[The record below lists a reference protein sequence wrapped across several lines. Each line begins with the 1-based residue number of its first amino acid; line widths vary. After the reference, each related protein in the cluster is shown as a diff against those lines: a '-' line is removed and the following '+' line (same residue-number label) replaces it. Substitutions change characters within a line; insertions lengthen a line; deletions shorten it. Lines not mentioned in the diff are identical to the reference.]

1 MSDFKS
7 EYKRAMNEIEPDP
20 ELLKRLSES
29 QGMLPAVQKKKS
41 CIRLNK
47 YSMIKVA
54 AACLVLITAITA
66 GGIYAVK
73 NMMTAQPLSPGG
85 VDVNMTDEP
94 NVDTSPNAEDNVN
107 SAMSIS
113 PKMLL
118 NTVYGGH
125 IEEVSGKRIKL
136 SDFSYLDN
144 CTVIFAYYAETTQEA
159 DNLFLFI
166 SDDMKKRYMLL
177 EARTEQCG
185 GDKFFE
191 EIQTGVP
198 EFTLNKMYTLQSE
211 EYSDL
216 LDTVISGTDGAANV
230 SVLYGYAGH
239 NQQAGSFAHVLWAE
253 ENIINSFNS
262 IFSAYGVIIS

>member
-29 QGMLPAVQKKKS
+29 HGMLPAAQKKKS
-41 CIRLNK
+41 LIRLNK

-66 GGIYAVK
+66 GRVYAVK
-73 NMMTAQPLSPGG
+73 NMMTAQPLSHGG

-94 NVDTSPNAEDNVN
+94 NVDTSPNTDDNIN
-107 SAMSIS
+107 SVMSIS
-113 PKMLL
+113 PKTLL
-118 NTVYGGH
+118 TTIYGGH
-125 IEEVSGKRIKL
+125 LEEVSGKRIKL
-136 SDFSYLDN
+136 SDFSYLDD
-144 CTVIFAYYAETTQEA
+144 CTVIFAYYADAPQEA

-166 SDDMKKRYMLL
+166 SDDTKKRYMLL
-177 EARTEQCG
+177 ETRTEQYDG
-185 GDKFFE
+185 NQFFDYMK
-191 EIQTGVP
+191 TSVP
-198 EFTLNKMYTLQSE
+198 AFTLNKMYTLQSE

-216 LDTVISGTDGAANV
+216 LYAVISGTDGSANV

>member
-47 YSMIKVA
+47 YSMIKAA

-85 VDVNMTDEP
+85 ADVNMTDKP
-94 NVDTSPNAEDNVN
+94 NGDTSSGSKDNVN
-107 SAMSIS
+107 PAMSIS
-113 PKMLL
+113 PKTLL
-118 NTVYGGH
+118 TTIYGGH
-125 IEEVSGKRIKL
+125 LEEVSGKLIKL
-136 SDFSYLDN
+136 SNFSYLDD
-144 CTVIFAYYAETTQEA
+144 CTVIFAYYADAPQEA

-166 SDDMKKRYMLL
+166 SDDTKKRYMLL
-177 EARTEQCG
+177 ETRTEQYDG
-185 GDKFFE
+185 NQFFDYMK
-191 EIQTGVP
+191 TGVP
-198 EFTLNKMYTLQSE
+198 AFTLNKTYTLQSE

-216 LDTVISGTDGAANV
+216 LYAVISGTDGATNV

-262 IFSAYGVIIS
+262 IFSAYGVITS